1 MTDSTKI
8 YLIDATSAFISALAV
23 APFIAIFD
31 QGTLKIMLRFV
42 SYVSDIFLDTTAV
55 TEKAADSSMS
65 LLKSSLNNFKTLVF
79 SPIKFVSRPTFIF
92 VWAVYGGTYVAANTI
107 TSFCEIHNQDSYWP
121 RLIGTTAA
129 NMILGIAKDRYFAKV
144 FNKNSVAKFPLASW
158 GSFVVRDLL
167 TIGAGFN
174 FPSIFSSYLQD
185 TKMISNQA
193 HADKLSQLTVPM
205 IAQMVLTPIHLL
217 ALDIYNRAAVSPMNR
232 FSYIAK
238 IYPSALSIRMTRVLC
253 AYGIA
258 GVTNKTLKEELRS
271 RFL

>member
-1 MTDSTKI
+1 
-8 YLIDATSAFISALAV
+8 
-23 APFIAIFD
+23 
-31 QGTLKIMLRFV
+31 
-42 SYVSDIFLDTTAV
+42 
-55 TEKAADSSMS
+55 MS
-65 LLKSSLNNFKTLVF
+65 LLKSSFNNIKTLVF
-79 SPIKFVSRPTFIF
+79 SPLKFVSRPTFIF

-129 NMILGIAKDRYFAKV
+129 NMSLGIAKDRYFAKV
-144 FNKNSVAKFPLASW
+144 FNKNSAAKFPLASW
-158 GSFVVRDLL
+158 GAFVVRDLL

-174 FPSIFSSYLQD
+174 FPSVFSAYLQNSQLV
-185 TKMISNQA
+185 SNQV
-193 HADKLSQLTVPM
+193 HADKVSQMTVPM
-205 IAQMVLTPIHLL
+205 IAQMALTPLHLL

-232 FSYIAK
+232 VSYIAN

-258 GVTNKTLKEELRS
+258 GVTNKALKEELRN